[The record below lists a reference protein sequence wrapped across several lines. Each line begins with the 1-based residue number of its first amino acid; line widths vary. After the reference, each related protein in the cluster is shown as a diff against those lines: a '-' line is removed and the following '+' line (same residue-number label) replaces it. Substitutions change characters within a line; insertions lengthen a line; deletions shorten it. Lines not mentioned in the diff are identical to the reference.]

1 MKAKLYIV
9 IYPAKIKFSVYAKSK
24 KEAIKIA
31 EIEGERDNEEFD
43 YKNEEAE
50 EQ

>member
-1 MKAKLYIV
+1 MKAKLYMV
-9 IYPAKIKFSVYAKSK
+9 TYPAKITFSVYAKSE

-31 EIEGERDNEEFD
+31 ETEGERDNEEFD
-43 YKNEEAE
+43 YKNAEAE